1 MTKLEEFAD
10 AGRHPANT
18 FEWRMARAYR
28 EAVRDLES
36 AESGYENPVPQIDD
50 MERRLAE
57 IESDIENFMDI
68 VGGYSRHGVA
78 EELNRGKLDIARAKR
93 KAGNVLKR
101 AKLENPELSQDNVE
115 KLDIVKAAFAKRD
128 AIIAELKPVV
138 AELKKKIIKA
148 EKILVKYG

>member
-36 AESGYENPVPQIDD
+36 AESDYENPVPQIDD

-68 VGGYSRHGVA
+68 VGGYSRKDVA
-78 EELNRGKLDIARAKR
+78 EKLNRCKLDIARAKR
-93 KAGNVLKR
+93 KARTVLKR
-101 AKLENPELSQDNVE
+101 AILENPELSPDNVE
-115 KLDIVKAAFAKRD
+115 KLEVVQTAYLERD
-128 AIIAELKPVV
+128 RIIAELKPII
-138 AELKKKIIKA
+138 AESKKKHNNA
-148 EKILVKYG
+148 EKILKKY

>member
-1 MTKLEEFAD
+1 MGIEEFAD
-10 AGRHPANT
+10 SGGHPANT

-28 EAVRDLES
+28 EAVKDLES
-36 AESGYENPVPQIDD
+36 AESDYENPVPQIDD

-68 VGGYSRHGVA
+68 VGGYSRKDVA
-78 EELNRGKLDIARAKR
+78 EKLNRCKLDIARAKR

-101 AKLENPELSQDNVE
+101 AKLENPELNPDNVE
-115 KLDIVKAAFAKRD
+115 KLDIVQAAYLERD
-128 AIIAELKPVV
+128 RIIAELKPVI
-138 AELKKKIIKA
+138 AESKERLIKA